1 MSRFRPLAVIAALA
15 LAACTAKDAKQTSS
29 AASATGDTPVVATAP
44 ASSAEPTAEDISNY
58 PLDMDKMRKWAAT
71 MKYLGEVAQSDPTV
85 GDAVRMGNNESTAQT
100 IAKLE
105 ANPKT
110 RDALRRAGWSARDYV
125 WTTAAYLQAGMTQG
139 VLASTPGAKVPAGQS
154 MKNVEFLRAHAKEI
168 DQIAS
173 DVGRD

>member
-1 MSRFRPLAVIAALA
+1 MTRSRPAIVAAAALA
-15 LAACTAKDAKQTSS
+15 LAACTARDSTERSS
-29 AASATGDTPVVATAP
+29 AAATTGDTPVVASAP
-44 ASSAEPTAEDISNY
+44 ATSSAEPTMEEISNY

-71 MKYLGEVAQSDPTV
+71 LRYLGEAAQSDSTAA
-85 GDAVRMGNNESTAQT
+85 DAARMGNDESTAQT

-105 ANPKT
+105 RNASA
-110 RDALRRAGWSARDYV
+110 RAALRKAGWNAKDYV

-168 DQIAS
+168 DQIAGQ
-173 DVGRD
+173 D